1 METKMNPETEKKEII
16 PEENKS
22 DENQTI
28 GKVIAEKHI
37 TMMLFDPEES

>member
-22 DENQTI
+22 DENQTT

-37 TMMLFDPEES
+37 TMMMLEPEE

>member
-1 METKMNPETEKKEII
+1 MNPETEKKEII

-22 DENQTI
+22 DEKQTT

-37 TMMLFDPEES
+37 TMMVFNPKE

>member
-1 METKMNPETEKKEII
+1 MGTIMNPETEKKEPI

-22 DENQTI
+22 GENQTT

-37 TMMLFDPEES
+37 TMMVFNPKE

>member
-1 METKMNPETEKKEII
+1 MNSEPEKKEPI

-22 DENQTI
+22 GENQTT